1 MSDDQNKN
9 QTNYPYL
16 QDDEDMND
24 ATVELSLKDV
34 FNIKKQDTPKATT
47 TSTPS
52 STSSQAAS
60 NLSTLDA
67 DTDADRTV
75 TNSINTM
82 EILEEVE
89 LLPLDDD
96 DDGLSTSVLTDIDK
110 ITMLDDMA
118 DWSQPNAS
126 NQPATVPLS
135 PIYQENVDEST
146 MAFSVPEDL
155 LDDLHDE
162 DATLNASIPREW
174 LHHLNQE
181 SSQPNEDATMALS
194 REDIEAARALANQ
207 NIQNVDE
214 RSTSE
219 MSAYERQQVQT
230 QQQEQLVELE
240 FVAAV
245 DHNNRLFVPLRLFE
259 EGKLKPGMRL
269 LIRATVMK

>member
-16 QDDEDMND
+16 QDDDDMND

-34 FNIKKQDTPKATT
+34 FNIKKQDAPK
-47 TSTPS
+47 S
-52 STSSQAAS
+52 STAPKPSRSHNNSS
-60 NLSTLDA
+60 LEA

-96 DDGLSTSVLTDIDK
+96 DDGLSTSILTDVDK

-118 DWSQPNAS
+118 DWSQS
-126 NQPATVPLS
+126 NTSSQPVTVPVS
-135 PIYQENVDEST
+135 PLYQENVDEST
-146 MAFSVPEDL
+146 MAFSVPNDL
-155 LDDLHDE
+155 LDEMHDE
-162 DATLNASIPREW
+162 DATLNAAIPKEW
-174 LHHLNQE
+174 LHNLDQA
-181 SSQPNEDATMALS
+181 SSPSNDDATMALS
-194 REDIEAARALANQ
+194 REDIEAARALASQ
-207 NIQNVDE
+207 NIQNE

-219 MSAYERQQVQT
+219 MSAIDRQQLQSP
-230 QQQEQLVELE
+230 QQEQLVELE

-259 EGKLKPGMRL
+259 EGTLKPGMRL
-269 LIRATVMK
+269 LVRATVMK

>member
-16 QDDEDMND
+16 QDEEDMND

-34 FNIKKQDTPKATT
+34 FNIKKQDRPKTS
-47 TSTPS
+47 STPS
-52 STSSQAAS
+52 NSS
-60 NLSTLDA
+60 LEA

-96 DDGLSTSVLTDIDK
+96 EDDDGLSTSVLTDVDK

-118 DWSQPNAS
+118 DWSQPNTAS
-126 NQPATVPLS
+126 QPVTVPVS
-135 PIYQENVDEST
+135 PLYQENVDEST
-146 MAFSVPEDL
+146 MAFSVPNDL
-155 LDDLHDE
+155 LDEMHDE
-162 DATLNASIPREW
+162 DATLNAAIPKEW
-174 LHHLNQE
+174 LHNLDNE
-181 SSQPNEDATMALS
+181 SSQPHEDATMALS

-219 MSAYERQQVQT
+219 MSAFERQQLQPP
-230 QQQEQLVELE
+230 QQELVELE

-245 DHNNRLFVPLRLFE
+245 DHNKRLFVPLRLFE